1 MKKTIGI
8 IGGDLRQRYLAE
20 VIEKPVVFF
29 ANESINEREM
39 VIKGCNLSDIF
50 LESDIII
57 APIPF
62 SRDKKHVYS
71 KYFVE
76 VVSIESFMAK
86 VTKDNIIFGGPFS
99 EEVLA
104 NIKKIGAKVIDV
116 TDIETFKMKNAIP
129 TSEGVIA
136 EIIHKLDC
144 TIHGSKGLILGYGYC
159 GKCLV
164 KNLKDLGASVDIYT
178 LNSIE
183 ERAVTNNT
191 LNLVS
196 DFHSSKKYDYIINTI
211 PKIIMEVEEIL
222 TCTELFIDITEAYEM
237 DNDCFVK
244 MRGIPGR
251 FSPRTAGTIIGEI
264 INELIKN
271 VTGEND

>member
-1 MKKTIGI
+1 VKKAIGI
-8 IGGDLRQRYLAE
+8 IGGDLRQRYLAD
-20 VIEKPVVFF
+20 VLLKPVVFF
-29 ANESINEREM
+29 ANESINERET
-39 VIKGCNLSDIF
+39 VIKVCNLSDIF

-76 VVSIESFMAK
+76 VVSIESFISK
-86 VTKDNIIFGGPFS
+86 ITKDNIIIGGPFTD
-99 EEVLA
+99 EVLA
-104 NIKKIGAKVIDV
+104 DFKNIGCSVIDI
-116 TDIETFKMKNAIP
+116 TDIETFKLKNAIP
-129 TSEGVIA
+129 TAEGVIA

-159 GKCLV
+159 GKRMA
-164 KNLKDLGASVDIYT
+164 KNLKDLGASVEVYT

-183 ERAVTNNT
+183 ERAVPNNG
-191 LNLVS
+191 LNLLCELPPN
-196 DFHSSKKYDYIINTI
+196 KKYNYIINTI
-211 PKIIMEVEEIL
+211 PKVVLEAERIL
-222 TCTELFIDITEAYEM
+222 ACTTLFIDITEAYQM
-237 DNDCFVK
+237 DHDCFVK

-264 INELIKN
+264 LNELIKS